1 MENNNPTT
9 DKKETKKSVSE
20 ILDQLY
26 LSADDLLILM
36 PHLSYSQAL
45 KMINEFREKMK
56 AKKMYLPGGKTHLAL
71 TNLIRKE
78 CGF

>member
-1 MENNNPTT
+1 MEKNPTT
-9 DKKETKKSVSE
+9 DEKETTKSVSE
-20 ILDQLY
+20 ILDQIY

-36 PHLSYSQAL
+36 PHISYSQAL
-45 KMINEFREKMK
+45 KIIKEFREKMK

>member
-9 DKKETKKSVSE
+9 EKETKKSVSE

-36 PHLSYSQAL
+36 PHISYAQAL
-45 KMINEFREKMK
+45 KMIHEFRSKMK
-56 AKKMYLPGGKTHLAL
+56 AKKMYLPGGRTHLAL
-71 TNLIRKE
+71 TNLVRKE